1 MWSTFIHLRLVLS
14 CYPLSL
20 WQWSLNWNNTLVL
33 QAAVEVSE
41 KCLTSMEWFPT
52 FLHLPLMRRV
62 AHLRIC
68 IFLLCH
74 SVNAGVSCEDIIR
87 CLWFVLA
94 CFRVLDL
101 EHRQLRPKLGMFL
114 MQWNLFFF
122 GQGCSE
128 MVWKWASICAW
139 FSPPA
144 IRYIFHIYMF
154 SRVCSAALLVQAS
167 GVGFDWAKLART

>member
-41 KCLTSMEWFPT
+41 KSLTSMEWFPT
-52 FLHLPLMRRV
+52 FLHLPRMKRV

-114 MQWNLFFF
+114 MKWNVFFTRLQWNGLKMGLHLCTDLAGVTVYIPYILRPLLFR
-122 GQGCSE
+122 
-128 MVWKWASICAW
+128 AT
-139 FSPPA
+139 
-144 IRYIFHIYMF
+144 
-154 SRVCSAALLVQAS
+154 LV
-167 GVGFDWAKLART
+167 T